1 MAKVALFNSVI
12 NTLIVTIV
20 LTGCANRARDLP
32 PDLSHLSVKERLLP
46 SDKESAEYCMTCD
59 NLKTQLELT
68 QKSILNVESQL
79 RNIQT
84 INQVKGSLGILLLPP
99 VMLAMQN
106 NDEESDEYRQLD
118 EKKERILRIK
128 NARECEW

>member
-1 MAKVALFNSVI
+1 MAKVVLFNSVI
-12 NTLIVTIV
+12 NILVFTAL

-32 PDLSHLSVKERLLP
+32 PDLSYLPVKERLLL

-59 NLKTQLELT
+59 TLKVQLELT
-68 QKSILNVESQL
+68 QKSILNMENQL
-79 RNIQT
+79 SNLQAS
-84 INQVKGSLGILLLPP
+84 NQSKASIGILLLPP

-106 NDEESDEYRQLD
+106 NDDLNTEYRQLD

-128 NARECEW
+128 NARECE

>member
-1 MAKVALFNSVI
+1 MAKVVLFNSVI
-12 NTLIVTIV
+12 NILIVATV

-32 PDLSHLSVKERLLP
+32 PDLSHLSVKERLLL

-68 QKSILNVESQL
+68 QKSIVNVENQL
-79 RNIQT
+79 SNIQT
-84 INQVKGSLGILLLPP
+84 SNQSKGSLGILLLPP
-99 VMLAMQN
+99 VMLTMQN
-106 NDEESDEYRQLD
+106 NDEISTEYRQLD

-128 NARECEW
+128 NARECK